1 MKGDEEKDDTTRLGV
16 NDEVSPERALP
27 LASLVVEDE
36 EPSES
41 ADMEVESAIAAIAA
55 AAGRWVCLQMQ
66 QQFERIESA

>member
-27 LASLVVEDE
+27 VASLMVEDE

-55 AAGRWVCLQMQ
+55 AGRLVCLQMQ
-66 QQFERIESA
+66 RQFEWIESA